1 MTKTSQNKKA
11 KEDVKETPEV
21 VVSEDINEESE
32 PTEDASRAEA
42 EKVKS
47 LLDSKANDNRRWYV
61 IHTYSGYEDQV
72 AQNLEQRIQS
82 MNMQDK
88 IFAVLVPKEK
98 QIEIRNG
105 KRKTVEN
112 RIFPGYVLVQM
123 LVTED
128 SWYVVR
134 NTPNVTGFI
143 GFGVHPTPI
152 SEDEVERI
160 KKRMGI
166 DEPKYEIDF
175 ENGDLVRITDGALK
189 NFEAKVQEVDRV
201 KGKIKVSVNMFGRET
216 PVTLDSLQVKKI

>member
-1 MTKTSQNKKA
+1 MAKKTTQ
-11 KEDVKETPEV
+11 DETEETVAPEAV
-21 VVSEDINEESE
+21 AEVDETDSAEEE
-32 PTEDASRAEA
+32 EA
-42 EKVKS
+42 TAAPE
-47 LLDSKANDNRRWYV
+47 DNRHWYV
-61 IHTYSGYEDQV
+61 IHTYAGYEDQV
-72 AQNLEQRIQS
+72 AQNLRQRIQS
-82 MNMQDK
+82 MNMDDK
-88 IFAVLVPKEK
+88 IFDVLVPKEK
-98 QIEIRNG
+98 QIEIKNG
-105 KRKTVEN
+105 KRRTVEN

-152 SEDEVERI
+152 SIEEVERI

-166 DEPKYEIDF
+166 EDPKYQIDF
-175 ENGDLVRITDGALK
+175 DIDDLVRITDGALK
-189 NFEAKVQEVDRV
+189 NFEAKVQEIDRT